1 MWYTIYSYGS
11 RAISAVVA
19 LRVRYPWVIFNVA
32 SYLVSAFRV
41 KASLIAQTTQTY
53 IPCKWVY
60 CADYARSNKKLH
72 KEHNSSRIMLIYM
85 K

>member
-1 MWYTIYSYGS
+1 MCVFQCVCVCAIYSYGS

-53 IPCKWVY
+53 EYMPCKWIYFVD
-60 CADYARSNKKLH
+60 CARSYRKLR
-72 KEHNSSRIMLIYM
+72 E
-85 K
+85 